1 MKTILF
7 HCLTCCILL
16 LPINEA
22 RNLSCAKC
30 DLGEATCKM
39 IHCPHKE
46 LVCVTL
52 STFNTLGGGIS
63 PTGMYKSCINR
74 SACKPGAFTLST
86 STERQI
92 RSNIACCGTAGCNE
106 ELVLSMTPASSTK
119 NGLTCP
125 GCESFNRGPCQ
136 AHERVECTGIE
147 EKCISLVGL
156 YAGLPEQNFSVKGC
170 ATDSACSLDV
180 NDLVPYAG
188 KLYIVTEYAVCTDGQ
203 TEDYGP
209 SAAIQLT
216 GSPFV
221 NVIAFLSFSVFAS
234 SPV

>member
-16 LPINEA
+16 LPVNEA
-22 RNLSCAKC
+22 RNLSCSKC
-30 DLGEATCKM
+30 DLGDATCTM

-52 STFNTLGGGIS
+52 STFNTLGRGVS

-106 ELVLSMTPASSTK
+106 ELVLSS
-119 NGLTCP
+119 
-125 GCESFNRGPCQ
+125 
-136 AHERVECTGIE
+136 
-147 EKCISLVGL
+147 
-156 YAGLPEQNFSVKGC
+156 LPEQNFSVKGC